1 VGLFDFLKNKNDDT
15 LDPLKDLVL
24 SKIRPGYMVDYDM
37 KTWQVTGYNVYDF
50 GDGYKSEEWELTSGN
65 ETGYLELYED
75 DQVEWSMGR
84 KIPIGSLEGNIR
96 QHIIDH
102 EDPPE
107 RITYQGTT
115 YFLDESGAAYFL
127 KDGKEPKQ
135 EFVYWTFIDESEEKY
150 LSIEQWGEKEFE
162 ASSGVFV
169 EDYQFTNILP
179 GE

>member
-1 VGLFDFLKNKNDDT
+1 MGLFDFLKSKNDEE

-24 SKIRPGYMVDYDM
+24 KKIRPGYMLDYDM
-37 KTWQVTGYNVYDF
+37 KTWQVTGYNVYDY

-65 ETGYLELYED
+65 EIRYLELYQD
-75 DQVEWSMGR
+75 DQVEWSLGK
-84 KIPIGSLEGNIR
+84 KIPIGTVEGNVR

-102 EDPPE
+102 DDPPE
-107 RITYQGTT
+107 QIKYQETT

-127 KDGKEPKQ
+127 KDGKEPRQ

-162 ASSGVFV
+162 ASSGIYV